1 MIKKIAIL
9 FLTFYLCLYAEQV
22 TDTNHPPFSLNSN
35 LVIGTYVGNQFVRNL
50 AGKDPDGDDFYFLLD
65 NATFLSSEGINCNFY
80 HSNQLSCA
88 ISPDLAID
96 SNGTCQLKP
105 NYQIK
110 NCEETTI
117 EYHLVDSK
125 GMSSLKHYSIRLLI
139 TANESN
145 ETNNIASDITKN
157 PRGFLNEIVQ
167 KSQLTSYGA
176 AAFGNNI
183 GVNMINS
190 DIFTDNNSTLKGQA
204 ESANNIIQNGDVE
217 NIATDKLL
225 SNTRAMNA
233 MGDAYEGVSKEQIDS
248 TINQAVNSI
257 SYESTGAPIECTI
270 ERRNV
275 SVQTYYVCSEDPM
288 LGVNPALA
296 TKYYATTGSEQNAL
310 KTCESAC
317 QTTSTCDP
325 KNISDSYDFTRNMNF
340 LNEDAKNTAL
350 NNIKNKL
357 SSFSRINVYKMN
369 SSGTIIDS
377 FTTTLTSPVDTVGL
391 SWDDSTI
398 PSSKTI
404 DNNLVLKTS
413 FMGDDKYTS
422 TTSGNTYILKP
433 MISYWA
439 TIGSKDVLDS
449 YDGTTLYTVIFA
461 NDVTKYACPL
471 PTKNTILY
479 NSNETCNAECKLQHD
494 CVLMTDGSYDPNTVD
509 EIQNN
514 CKDVT
519 VPLGGGGYETL
530 QSAVENGDCSL
541 KDEYTITRNNEIG
554 HYYVRDGV
562 IQDAF
567 RPDIG
572 FSDGPDVLKKEK
584 ATEVAYA
591 FENMITSGKD
601 MGQIDHTNKLN
612 SLNFKD
618 FNFQDSNKMF
628 EVLPMV
634 EGPTNSFYTTLGIKI
649 NPTYFDFTKAPL
661 KRLDSMDSNE
671 DRNLYNAYT
680 QILGKVPSINSF
692 NWWKTHINPTHLSNP
707 DLLNQEI
714 YNSALQYVDQHP
726 EHLGVGIAVGL
737 LEIDE
742 PFAVDENTTYHTK
755 FKILDRF
762 GNFRTAFVT
771 GSNLAFRTGNREM
784 PNFSDPVV
792 LMIYKEYLKTLGREP
807 DISGII
813 SWKKAIEDN
822 NWDAATFH
830 NHLVIAAQNNHE
842 TFYNPPVINDSLPI
856 LNNMLNNYKFAHG
869 GTFDKATASFVAPS
883 NHIYDPSKYMVIN
896 PYVYNLDLKDN
907 FMTLYAFDSLNPIR
921 TIKFNP
927 SDLTGGGKS
936 IYKHSYYYLFA
947 YIDYMKN
954 MSHMSIRDFMDRVWE
969 DYKSG
974 NKKYFVWDY
983 KHQEDAVK
991 ILDRWTRTDWK
1002 DNEYI
1007 NRFGRLFDAS
1017 SYYAIP
1023 ENKNIATTYYNDITQ
1038 NQDDYVYIQKAV
1050 DNYDIKM
1057 NGDVENPSPCLQ
1069 GYGIGS
1075 VDGDINQ
1082 CERLVNENDCQNGIY
1097 NPATNKCETSA
1108 CSDGTSYNA
1117 DTSECV
1123 DSNSPQARQ
1132 VFSGQTWSQSIGIDD
1147 NIWINFY
1154 WSSSKHKLFWIQST
1168 NDWPS
1173 DNNVFYGF
1181 ILKNGYLYSASGT
1194 YHTQEGFR
1202 SMEHGADDS
1211 SSNWD
1216 AISNC
1221 NGAYDSSK
1229 SRCFDT
1235 VNYLNEVAIPDGVN
1249 TIDVNINA
1257 TNTGTTDQQWS
1268 HTFTAADQDKTLS
1281 FQVGTTQGD
1290 GLQYP
1295 NITVEVS
1302 SNVLSCPDGW
1312 SVNRGLCVKPPSCPD
1327 GYGFRLDG
1335 KCVKEPTCSQG
1346 TFGNVDDTKDKCYS
1360 HPVPS
1365 VLNYNKNG
1373 YYFLYLKKDNDNNF
1387 RFLTPLVSQTPYL
1400 CKKDAFTC
1408 SDSDTVYNSQQSC
1421 EKYCDSTCTNNNT
1434 ETTLVSGQFFNME
1447 NCTNSCSKVEN
1458 ISPSSIKMK
1467 LVVKNDIATQSGDIS
1482 IVKYSNSGN
1491 TDYSNQV
1498 VHSNGNIYLSEDNN
1512 GIDFGNI
1519 KNGDEID
1526 IQYTSRNGTI
1536 GLGRANDSYLSSLP
1550 MGYIQ
1555 NNSQYGD
1562 CVNMHAYYPNMGIYL
1577 VLDYDKDGVPDANI
1591 KLSET
1596 FICHPSG
1603 LSTILQKIKLIG
1615 NQIQYDYIDEFGNK
1629 STLTKDIYIKDYGI
1643 CKNNHNANEAVDIP
1657 LSQIYLSNEYVPS
1670 ATKITL
1676 EGFNPR
1682 IRFAYRPDIYS
1693 IGTVDRNLDRL
1704 VEYANNS
1711 KDPLALYTE
1720 INQDHII
1727 PIPLFRGVY
1736 GKDKMDLALENTGL
1750 DPHLNSSIGDYK
1762 LYAGFGFVPWTDC
1775 RNFNGLNTQTE
1786 NIYIA
1791 KTDCSQYD
1799 SSYRYDSNIKKCVGS
1814 RYIDSSGNYYC
1825 AYGTETDGECVV
1837 DAGCPDGWTDD
1848 PADDLRCYKPT
1859 IITTEGNVNVCKPWW
1874 KIMRTYTCNNI
1885 SSIGNNL
1892 LNNIVAGPPRFVNT
1906 CKQYIRNYKSLAID
1920 NNGNIIE
1927 Q

>member
-1 MIKKIAIL
+1 MKKVAII
-9 FLTFYLCLYAEQV
+9 FLTLYLCLHAEQV
-22 TDTNHPPFSLNSN
+22 TDVNHPPFSLNSG
-35 LVIGTYVGNQFVRNL
+35 LVIGSYVGNQFVRNL
-50 AGKDPDGDDFYFLLD
+50 TGKDPDGDDFYFLLD
-65 NATFLSSEGINCNFY
+65 NATFLSSEGIDCNIY

-88 ISPDLAID
+88 ISPNLTID
-96 SNGTCQLKP
+96 PNGTCQLKP
-105 NYQIK
+105 DYQIK

-125 GMSSLKHYSIRLLI
+125 GMSSLKHNSIRLLI

-204 ESANNIIQNGDVE
+204 ESANNIIQNGDIS
-217 NIATDKLL
+217 NIATDKLMR
-225 SNTRAMNA
+225 NTRAMNA

-248 TINQAVNSI
+248 TISQAVNSI

-288 LGVNPALA
+288 LSVNPALA

-325 KNISDSYDFTRNMNF
+325 KNISDTYDFVRNMNF

-369 SSGTIIDS
+369 SSGTITDS
-377 FTTTLTSPVDTVGL
+377 FTTTLATPVNTVGL
-391 SWDDSTI
+391 SWDDSII

-404 DNNLVLKTS
+404 DNNLVFKTS

-439 TIGSKDVLDS
+439 IVGSKNVLDS
-449 YDGTTLYTVIFA
+449 YDGSTLYTIIFS

-471 PTKNTILY
+471 PNKNTVLY
-479 NSNETCNAECKLQHD
+479 SSNDTCNAECKLQHD

-541 KDEYTITRNNEIG
+541 KDEYTINSNNEIG

-591 FENMITSGKD
+591 FENMITSAKD

-612 SLNFKD
+612 SLSFKD
-618 FNFQDSNKMF
+618 FNFQDSDKMF

-634 EGPTNSFYTTLGIKI
+634 EGPMSSFRTTLGIKI

-661 KRLDSMDSNE
+661 KRLDSMSSDE

-680 QILGKVPSINSF
+680 WILGKVPSINGF
-692 NWWKTHINPTHLSNP
+692 NWWKNHINPTHLSNP

-714 YNSALQYVDQHP
+714 YDAALQYVDNHS
-726 EHLGVGIAVGL
+726 EHLGVGIAIGL

-771 GSNLAFRTGNREM
+771 GSNVAFRTGNREI
-784 PNFSDPVV
+784 PDFSDPVV
-792 LMIYKEYLKTLGREP
+792 LMIYKEYLRTLGREP
-807 DISGII
+807 DIGGFLT
-813 SWKKAIEDN
+813 WERAIKDN

-830 NHLVIAAQNNHE
+830 QRLVEAAQNNHE
-842 TFYNPPVINDSLPI
+842 TFYNPPVINDSPPI
-856 LNNMLNNYKFAHG
+856 LNDMLNNYKFAHG

-883 NHIYDPSKYMVIN
+883 NHIYDPSKYMIVN
-896 PYVYNLDLKDN
+896 PYVYNLDLRDN

-921 TIKFNP
+921 TIRFNP
-927 SDLTGGGKS
+927 LDFTGGGKS
-936 IYKHSYYYLFA
+936 SFKHSYYYLFA

-983 KHQEDAVK
+983 KSRKKAVK
-991 ILDRWTRTDWK
+991 LLDRWTTTDWK

-1007 NRFGRLFDAS
+1007 NRFGRLFDAES
-1017 SYYAIP
+1017 FYAIP
-1023 ENKNIATTYYNDITQ
+1023 ENKNIATTFYNDITQ
-1038 NQDDYVYIQKAV
+1038 NKDDYVYIQKAV
-1050 DNYDIKM
+1050 DNYNIKVNGRA
-1057 NGDVENPSPCLQ
+1057 NGDSPCIN
-1069 GYGIGS
+1069 GYAVGA
-1075 VDGDINQ
+1075 VDGNTSQ
-1082 CERLVNENDCQNGIY
+1082 CQRRVTTANNCPSGTTYDPASNLCVGN
-1097 NPATNKCETSA
+1097 NPACIN
-1108 CSDGTSYNA
+1108 GTYNA
-1117 DTSECV
+1117 ADNTCTNTTDVPIFSQDSSDIAALYFIPKKTSCQISV
-1123 DSNSPQARQ
+1123 AYDMN
-1132 VFSGQTWSQSIGIDD
+1132 
-1147 NIWINFY
+1147 
-1154 WSSSKHKLFWIQST
+1154 
-1168 NDWPS
+1168 
-1173 DNNVFYGF
+1173 
-1181 ILKNGYLYSASGT
+1181 SGT
-1194 YHTQEGFR
+1194 ANGF
-1202 SMEHGADDS
+1202 DS
-1211 SSNWD
+1211 STILRNGNR
-1216 AISNC
+1216 ISV
-1221 NGAYDSSK
+1221 
-1229 SRCFDT
+1229 T
-1235 VNYLNEVAIPDGVN
+1235 PTIVAD
-1249 TIDVNINA
+1249 
-1257 TNTGTTDQQWS
+1257 TGTTYTVSGYKWCWEMTNRQGCGNNLNNQKNQVLAWDGTNFVYYFTMYSDYHYSRLYKVTLQPGDIYEADKQWFGRNYMKS
-1268 HTFTAADQDKTLS
+1268 KIDLIRGVQEGPSCTNDSAFTD
-1281 FQVGTTQGD
+1281 D
-1290 GLQYP
+1290 GKFE
-1295 NITVEVS
+1295 NITVTKNQQTEAVCP
-1302 SNVLSCPDGW
+1302 SNAP
-1312 SVNRGLCVKPPSCPD
+1312 
-1327 GYGFRLDG
+1327 YLDD
-1335 KCVKEPTCSQG
+1335 QG
-1346 TFGNVDDTKDKCYS
+1346 HCYANPICRESTFGNVDNTKDKCYMPTIP
-1360 HPVPS
+1360 PVYS
-1365 VLNYNKNG
+1365 YNKNG

-1387 RFLTPLVSQTPYL
+1387 KFLTPLISQTPYL

-1408 SDSDTVYNSQQSC
+1408 PDSNTVYNSQQSC
-1421 EKYCDSTCTNNNT
+1421 EKYCDSACVDNNA
-1434 ETTLVSGQFFNME
+1434 ETTLVSKQFFNME
-1447 NCTNSCSKVEN
+1447 NCTNSCNKVEN

-1482 IVKYSNSGN
+1482 IIKYTNSGN
-1491 TDYSNQV
+1491 TDYSNQI
-1498 VHSNGNIYLSEDNN
+1498 VHSNGNIYLSEDNS
-1512 GIDFGNI
+1512 GIDLGNV

-1526 IQYTSRNGTI
+1526 IQYTSRNGII

-1555 NNSQYGD
+1555 NNSQYGE
-1562 CVNMHAYYPNMGIYL
+1562 CANMHAYYPNMGIYL
-1577 VLDYDKDGVPDANI
+1577 QLDYDKDGVPDTNI

-1603 LSTILQKIKLIG
+1603 LSTILQKIKLVG
-1615 NQIQYDYIDEFGNK
+1615 NQVQYDYIDEFGNK
-1629 STLTKDIYIKDYGI
+1629 TTLTKDIYIKDYGV
-1643 CKNNHNANEAVDIP
+1643 CKNNHNTNDAVDVS
-1657 LSQIYLSNEYVPS
+1657 LSQIYLSSDYVPS
-1670 ATKITL
+1670 ATKLTL
-1676 EGFNPR
+1676 NDFNTTL
-1682 IRFAYRPDIYS
+1682 RFAYRPDMYS
-1693 IGTVDRNLDRL
+1693 IGTIDRDLSRL

-1711 KDPLALYTE
+1711 RDPLALYTE
-1720 INQDHII
+1720 INTNHII

-1736 GKDKMDLALENTGL
+1736 GSDAMDMALVNTGL

-1762 LYAGFGFVPWTDC
+1762 LYAGFGFVPWNDC
-1775 RNFNGLNTQTE
+1775 RNFNGLKTQTR
-1786 NIYIA
+1786 NIYIT

-1799 SSYRYDSNIKKCVGS
+1799 SSYHYSSNIRKCVGS
-1814 RYIDSSGNYYC
+1814 RYIDTNGNYYC
-1825 AYGTETDGECVV
+1825 AYGTDVNGECVV
-1837 DAGCPDGWTDD
+1837 DAGCPDGWTAD
-1848 PADDLRCYKPT
+1848 PADANRCYKST
-1859 IITTEGNVNVCKPWW
+1859 ITTTEGTVQVCKPWW
-1874 KIMRTYTCNNI
+1874 KIMRSYTCNNI
-1885 SSIGNNL
+1885 SSVGNNL

-1906 CKQYIRNYKSLAID
+1906 CKEYIRNYKSLAID
-1920 NNGNIIE
+1920 SNGNIIE
-1927 Q
+1927 QQ